1 MLGYD
6 AISINL
12 LKIKSIVRL
21 TQPTIKNNIKTP
33 NQTTRFILKMYVE
46 QFRMKSKYRCWVT
59 TQFKLIS

>member
-21 TQPTIKNNIKTP
+21 TQPTIKNVCWIISYEIK
-33 NQTTRFILKMYVE
+33 ILMLGYDA
-46 QFRMKSKYRCWVT
+46 
-59 TQFKLIS
+59 I